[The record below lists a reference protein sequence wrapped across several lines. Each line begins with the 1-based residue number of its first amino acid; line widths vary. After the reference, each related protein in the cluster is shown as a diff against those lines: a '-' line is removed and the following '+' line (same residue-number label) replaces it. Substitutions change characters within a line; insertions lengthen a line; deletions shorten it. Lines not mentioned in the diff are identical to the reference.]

1 MTTIINNAVVLTMNA
16 NDDAYLDGTVVIDG
30 ADITWVGPSA
40 QAPERSGS
48 ATVIDGRGSV
58 VLPGLVNTH
67 THAGLSTWRGVCD
80 DQDFWGWVGAIAPHT
95 SILSIEE
102 VHAGAVLAVDAMLDA
117 GVTCACDCTR
127 YGAGE
132 FADVASA
139 RGLRSL
145 SGALANSP
153 ELRPNGR
160 PNWPLAREETDA
172 AALKHADDP
181 LARFYLGAHS
191 PYSCTL
197 EMVRE
202 IVEDARARSMPFVIH
217 LAETRRER
225 DELAATTGMSPAQW
239 LDAAGALGPGTLLAH
254 GIWLDDNDLDLIAT
268 RGAAIAH
275 CPTSNAKLASGIAPL
290 KAMSD
295 RGITVGLGT
304 DSMLSNNA
312 QNVLLEA
319 RQASL
324 LQRIRSEQPWMPEA
338 AQLLRSATIDG
349 ARALSWDDRIG
360 SLEVGKAADVIAFAV
375 QHPRGLTIDRVR
387 SDLIYALDR
396 ADLRLVMTEGVMRRQ
411 YSPKGNASL

>member
-1 MTTIINNAVVLTMNA
+1 MTTIIENAVVLTMNA
-16 NDDAYLDGTVVIDG
+16 NDDAYVDGTVVIDG
-30 ADITWVGPSA
+30 ADITWVGPSVDA
-40 QAPERSGS
+40 VGHSGN
-48 ATVIDGRGSV
+48 ATVIDGTGSV
-58 VLPGLVNTH
+58 VIPGLVNTH
-67 THAGLSTWRGVCD
+67 THAGLSTWRGLCD
-80 DQDFWGWVGAIAPHT
+80 DQEFWGWVGAIAPHT
-95 SILSIEE
+95 STLSIEE
-102 VHAGAVLAVDAMLDA
+102 VRAGAVLAVDTMLDA

-132 FADVASA
+132 FADAASA

-191 PYSCTL
+191 PYSCTPD
-197 EMVRE
+197 MVRE
-202 IVEDARARSMPFVIH
+202 IAGDARARSMPFVIH

-225 DELAATTGMSPAQW
+225 DELAAATGMSPAQW

-254 GIWLDDNDLDLIAT
+254 GIWLDDNDLDLIAA

-290 KAMSD
+290 KAMTD
-295 RGITVGLGT
+295 RRIAVGLGT

-312 QNVLLEA
+312 QNILLEA

-324 LQRIRSEQPWMPEA
+324 LQRVRSEQPWMPGA
-338 AQLLRSATIDG
+338 AQLLRAATIDG
-349 ARALSWDDRIG
+349 ARALRWDDRIG
-360 SLEVGKAADVIAFAV
+360 SLEAGKAADLIAIAV
-375 QHPRGLTIDRVR
+375 QHPRGITVDRVQ
-387 SDLIYALDR
+387 SDLLYSTDR
-396 ADLRLVMTEGVMRRQ
+396 ADLRLVMTEGVVRRR
-411 YSPKGNASL
+411 YSPTGSTSL